1 MIKIF
6 RIMINC
12 SLSRLRILFK
22 ILNQIKVVKIH
33 QRMGVNLQK
42 NIKIIMNQRLEEEVD
57 KKDKSQQKKSVKI
70 VLFKF

>member
-1 MIKIF
+1 
-6 RIMINC
+6 
-12 SLSRLRILFK
+12 
-22 ILNQIKVVKIH
+22 
-33 QRMGVNLQK
+33 MGVNLQK